1 MIAVFIA
8 AGTWEHS
15 GTLFECGITWS
26 GDCRVNEFEFSVP
39 RVKSMSMQFLAE
51 WDDKKARLS
60 ERNDWGFQNQTKH
73 DNKVKKRLGFI
84 KRRGKKIQKQA
95 PGKDTI

>member
-1 MIAVFIA
+1 M
-8 AGTWEHS
+8 
-15 GTLFECGITWS
+15 
-26 GDCRVNEFEFSVP
+26 NEFEFSVP

-51 WDDKKARLS
+51 WNDKKARLS

-84 KRRGKKIQKQA
+84 KRRGKKKKKSKSRHQ
-95 PGKDTI
+95 GKILFRW